1 MIKKNLYLILAAALL
16 AVCYF
21 NPARAYSLMAEDKPG
36 GYSHGRIT
44 DHYERITEIVEV
56 YDTIHLN
63 IKCTTRT
70 VPIVV
75 PGRKAYS
82 PTTGERLGG
91 AVIGGVI
98 GKLLTNDDKG
108 AIGGAIIGGLTLGDP
123 KEPDTVKYIEVD
135 ECRDMPIYKRETNDV
150 YSHSTINFTVGG
162 ITYNVRFM
170 KAGIVDKK

>member
-75 PGRKAYS
+75 PGVDLTYYEPWTEGVHYLRITRAEEIPEKINSISENQWNEMSNECILWYNRNAS
-82 PTTGERLGG
+82 PEGSYKTTERIL
-91 AVIGGVI
+91 
-98 GKLLTNDDKG
+98 KN
-108 AIGGAIIGGLTLGDP
+108 
-123 KEPDTVKYIEVD
+123 EFNYRTV
-135 ECRDMPIYKRETNDV
+135 
-150 YSHSTINFTVGG
+150 
-162 ITYNVRFM
+162 
-170 KAGIVDKK
+170 